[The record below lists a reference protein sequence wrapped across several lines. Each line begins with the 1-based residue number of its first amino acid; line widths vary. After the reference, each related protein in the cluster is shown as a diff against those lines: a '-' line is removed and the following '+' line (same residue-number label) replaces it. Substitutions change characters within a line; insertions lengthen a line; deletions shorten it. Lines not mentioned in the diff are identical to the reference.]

1 MTIQAQGQD
10 EKRFD
15 RGARLT
21 LIVALFLVLLP
32 LPFALYYL
40 SVPTDG
46 WAKTGDMPDPVWIFE
61 QNILGAPSMLDPGD
75 HLVALEGQPIAGME
89 NISVPAG
96 WVAGGSLK
104 YTVERDGKQL
114 AIDVPQVNWT
124 LAGWL
129 RYNTRTPS
137 SAANKLASL
146 LLLVIG
152 LYTFFKRPDSPAAHH
167 LLIFCAAQLGFTIIF
182 SLPQEISMEFDPVVS
197 WTWFIPF
204 IYISVFTGP
213 PLLAFSLTFP
223 RPKTSIQ
230 QHPWL
235 VLVPYALSLLPVA
248 LQLAGLPPMIGIS
261 LAAVLILATLA
272 SLVHSLF
279 TQRDSVS
286 RAQLRWAFGGLALG
300 LAMVFAPWI
309 GLYVPLP
316 QTLADILSA
325 VSSLGI
331 VIIVLALSIAVLRY
345 RLFDIDILIRR
356 TLIYGALTLTL
367 GLVYFS
373 SVLLLQSLFTAA
385 SRQSSTLALV
395 ISTLGIAAL
404 FTPLRRRIQHD
415 IDRRFYRKKYDA
427 EKTLAAFTATARVE
441 VELESLA
448 EALLS
453 VVQETMQ
460 PEHASIWLKPVQMKS
475 PGRTISASGEP
486 R

>member
-32 LPFALYYL
+32 LPFALYSL

-46 WAKTGDMPDPVWIFE
+46 WAKTGDMPDVVWIFE

-75 HLVALEGQPIAGME
+75 HLVALEGQPIAGTE

-96 WVAGGSLK
+96 WAAGGSLK
-104 YTVERDGKQL
+104 YTVERHGQL
-114 AIDVPQVNWT
+114 LTIDVPQVNWT

-129 RYNTRTPS
+129 RYNTRTS
-137 SAANKLASL
+137 SSVANKLASL

-152 LYTFFKRPDSPAAHH
+152 LFTFFKRPDSPAAHH

-182 SLPQEISMEFDPVVS
+182 SLPQEISMEFDPWVS

-223 RPKTSIQ
+223 RPKTSV
-230 QHPWL
+230 QHRPWL

-248 LQLAGLPPMIGIS
+248 LQLAGMPPMIGIS

-279 TQRDSVS
+279 TQRDAVS

-300 LAMVFAPWI
+300 LAMAFSPWI
-309 GLYVPLP
+309 GFYVPLP
-316 QTLADILSA
+316 QPLADILSA

-331 VIIVLALSIAVLRY
+331 VAIGLALSIAVLRY
-345 RLFDIDILIRR
+345 RLFDIDIIIRR

-373 SVLLLQSLFTAA
+373 SVLLLQSLFTAI
-385 SRQSSTLALV
+385 SRQSSTLVLV

-404 FTPLRRRIQHD
+404 FTPLHRRIQRD

-427 EKTLAAFTATARVE
+427 EQTLADFSASLRQEVDLDEMSERLLAVVE
-441 VELESLA
+441 
-448 EALLS
+448 
-453 VVQETMQ
+453 ETMQ
-460 PEHASIWLKPVQMKS
+460 PKFIHLWIRNNEEKS
-475 PGRTISASGEP
+475 PGWKSLN
-486 R
+486 